1 MEIERISED
10 IKFLNQIG
18 QTLSIDERY
27 ILMYDVV

>member
-27 ILMYDVV
+27 IDV